1 MRAAERKLLAE
12 LINIM
17 ELSVE
22 FGNLYQKLHGLNK
35 ADSEKMVRDKKKELF
50 NEILRSKEL
59 SEYYQTTGKEFP
71 TLT

>member
-22 FGNLYQKLHGLNK
+22 FGNLYHKLHGLNK

-50 NEILRSKEL
+50 NEIRRSKEL

>member
-1 MRAAERKLLAE
+1 
-12 LINIM
+12 M

-50 NEILRSKEL
+50 NEIRRSKEL
-59 SEYYQTTGKEFP
+59 S
-71 TLT
+71 